1 MLRIGKKL
9 SGIGQFGKEA
19 IKAAKNTG
27 NTLIRLPIDD
37 KRTAVAKHDVHH
49 GTNFWQHISNNNFD
63 EAQYSLNQMKNPAL
77 KETGQALHK
86 ALKLANNVRGGKT
99 LVSVLGGTNWRAGHV
114 LGKAVGAKDMTE
126 ELKQYENAG
135 TNESIRGPQEKH
147 DTVEKQEEHF
157 QNAIQDT
164 IIMLTNLLDSKTLN
178 ETSENTIKEVRETL
192 KIFTAGPLTH
202 NNQTAGS
209 SCSGKKHRKSKKHGK
224 GKNGKNG
231 KNGKRGTRKHRG
243 GAKKTRKSKR
253 KTSRKT
259 KRKY

>member
-1 MLRIGKKL
+1 MLGMRKL
-9 SGIGQFGKEA
+9 RGHIGQFGKA
-19 IKAAKNTG
+19 LKNTA
-27 NTLIRLPIDD
+27 NTAIGLPIDEE
-37 KRTAVAKHDVHH
+37 RTAVAKHDVHH

-63 EAQYSLNQMKNPAL
+63 EAQNSLSQMKNPAL

-86 ALKLANNVRGGKT
+86 GLKLVNK
-99 LVSVLGGTNWRAGHV
+99 VLGGQVLTSGIGGTYRRLGHV
-114 LGKAVGAKDMTE
+114 LGKAVGAKDMTN

-147 DTVEKQEEHF
+147 EIQKTQEEHF
-157 QNAIQDT
+157 QDAIQDT
-164 IIMLTNLLDSKTLN
+164 ITMLTNLLDSKTLD
-178 ETSENTIKEVRETL
+178 EKSENTIREVRDNF
-192 KIFTAGPLTH
+192 KKFTGGPLTP

-209 SCSGKKHRKSKKHGK
+209 SCSRKHRKSKKHGK
-224 GKNGKNG
+224 SKNSK
-231 KNGKRGTRKHRG
+231 KSKKITRKHRG